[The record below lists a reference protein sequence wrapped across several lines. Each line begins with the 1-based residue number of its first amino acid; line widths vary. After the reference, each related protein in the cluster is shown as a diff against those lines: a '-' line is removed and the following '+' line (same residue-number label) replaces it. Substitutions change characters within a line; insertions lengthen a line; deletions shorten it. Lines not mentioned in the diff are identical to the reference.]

1 MLIQG
6 VKNIVSELFTLILC
20 FVLAIIVWVVAVQAS
35 DPLTTKSLELEI
47 QPSGLLP
54 AAGEVTFFDR
64 TVRIYIEGPQSM
76 VQNLT
81 ADDFTAAIDLSQVS
95 FGEVTVPIHIR
106 HELAQVKIVLQEP
119 LQTLVT
125 AEAIIDKEIPVR
137 VRVRGEPA
145 RGHQLGNSTSSP
157 TSILVSGPASKV
169 NALSEAQVTIFLDAP
184 REDVITVRRP
194 VFVDRNGAA
203 VSTTGLKL
211 STEETVV
218 TVVVDELAGVAEK
231 PIIVNW
237 SGQPA
242 VGYRLLNVT
251 IEPASVLVSGSPT
264 ILENLRSIS
273 TEPLDITGLNSSFE
287 QRVTL
292 AVPEGVV
299 QEEIQPVLVTFE
311 IEPILTTTVIRKMPE
326 LRALGEGLEAQ
337 MAPDQLSVFLF
348 GPLPVL
354 DSITEADVI
363 VAVDLLDLKPG
374 TYSLKPVVTVVASG
388 VEVRSFLPEFITVT
402 ITPIPTVEPREI
414 ETETRARP

>member
-137 VRVRGEPA
+137 IRVRGEPA

-402 ITPIPTVEPREI
+402 ITPIPTVEPREV

>member
-137 VRVRGEPA
+137 IRVRGEPA